1 MSVVSKHFY
10 NKVNKDSKEE
20 AEVFEDYWGVENFCK
35 NQKAAE

>member
-10 NKVNKDSKEE
+10 KEVNKYSKEE
-20 AEVFEDYWGVENFCK
+20 AEVFEDYLGVENVCK